1 MASCSGKSG
10 GTVPHFRKWGYAY
23 PSYSPPKIATLV
35 LRGAVRGRQS
45 PQRTVLGQVDCFVQC
60 EVVGCQIALDG
71 VQPRDR
77 PYVDALAISYLLY
90 TSHTV
95 IWQWVGQL
103 EKPPTIEDQ
112 PTALP
117 SLLTL
122 TLDLLFI

>member
-1 MASCSGKSG
+1 VGVQYPTLESG
-10 GTVPHFRKWGYAY
+10 GTRTPRT
-23 PSYSPPKIATLV
+23 PPPKIATLV